1 MKIGIYA
8 RAIKN
13 KQASECLQ
21 NLLSN
26 LASKGIETFVH
37 NLVYEYLSESKIVY
51 NEKFDVF
58 NNENINDTKIDYL
71 LCIGGDGTILD
82 TLDIVKDSGIPVMG
96 FNTGRLGYLAT
107 SNPENI
113 YKVVEELIYKSYRI
127 DKRTLLKLEADHEL
141 FNGFSHALNDFV
153 IHKKDSTSMIIV
165 HTYLNGE
172 FMNSYW
178 ADGLIVATPTGSSAY
193 SLSCGGPILIP
204 KSASFV
210 ITPIAPHNLSVRPV
224 VIPDNTVLSFEIEGR
239 VKSYLLSLDSKS
251 CSIKKGTQIAVRKAD
266 FTFNLIRLGDDNYL
280 DALRNKMMW
289 GQDIRN

>member
-8 RAIKN
+8 RTLKN
-13 KQASECLQ
+13 KQAIECLQ
-21 NLLSN
+21 NLLAS
-26 LASKGIETFVH
+26 LAHKEIETFVH
-37 NLVYEYLSESKIVY
+37 DKISEYFNDLKIFS
-51 NEKFDVF
+51 NEKYEVF
-58 NNENINDTKIDYL
+58 TNENILDTQIDYML
-71 LCIGGDGTILD
+71 SIGGDGTILD
-82 TLDIVKDSGIPVMG
+82 TLDIVKDSGIPIMG

-113 YKVVEELIYKSYRI
+113 DKVIDELILKSYRI
-127 DKRTLLKLEADHEL
+127 DKRTLLKLESEND
-141 FNGFSHALNDFV
+141 FFDGFPYALNDFV
-153 IHKKDSTSMIIV
+153 IHKKDSASMIIV

-210 ITPIAPHNLSVRPV
+210 ITPIAPHNLSLRPI